1 MTDKEE
7 SAISIAQKIR
17 DVSQIEDLD
26 EQTLKDTL
34 DSLQAPLNDKL
45 EGIAY
50 VMNRNLK
57 DIASIQVDIDTYR
70 HAQNTKKM
78 LKKQNE
84 RLMEYMTNVILTTG
98 QETIRTGKH
107 LFKVKHKSY
116 VTNILD
122 ENKVPDSYKEKETSW
137 KIYKTAIGKA
147 IRSGEKIPGAEVIEN
162 RKTTID

>member
-1 MTDKEE
+1 MADKEE

-17 DVSQIEDLD
+17 DVSQLEGLD

-45 EGIAY
+45 EGIVY

-57 DIASIQVDIDTYR
+57 DMASIQVDIDAYR
-70 HAQNTKKM
+70 HAQSTKKM

-98 QETIRTGKH
+98 KGTVRTGKH

-122 ENKVPDSYKEKETSW
+122 EDKIPDTYKEKETSW
-137 KIYKTAIGKA
+137 KIDKTAIGKA
-147 IRSGEKIPGAEVIEN
+147 IRSGEEIPGAEVVEN

>member
-1 MTDKEE
+1 MRIATKFFK
-7 SAISIAQKIR
+7 SLCLGVAVLSSLSI
-17 DVSQIEDLD
+17 
-26 EQTLKDTL
+26 
-34 DSLQAPLNDKL
+34 NDA
-45 EGIAY
+45 EAA
-50 VMNRNLK
+50 RLK

-70 HAQNTKKM
+70 HAQNTKKI

-98 QETIRTGKH
+98 QETIRMGKH

-137 KIYKTAIGKA
+137 KIDKTAIGKA

>member
-1 MTDKEE
+1 MAGKEE
-7 SAISIAQKIR
+7 SAIEIAQKIH
-17 DVSQIEDLD
+17 DLWQLEGVD

-45 EGIAY
+45 EGIVY

-57 DIASIQVDIDTYR
+57 DLASIQVDIDAYR

-84 RLMEYMTNVILTTG
+84 RLMEYMTDVILTTG
-98 QETIRTGKH
+98 KGTVRTGKH

-122 ENKVPDSYKEKETSW
+122 EDKIPDSYKEKETSW
-137 KIYKTAIGKA
+137 KIDKMAIGKA
-147 IRSGEKIPGAEVIEN
+147 IRSGEEIPGAEVIEN